1 MVVAMLGVVSIEPVD
16 LVRAEMVHAEMVAAA
31 VEEETME
38 GVVQEGEVAVAGVQ
52 LDCNLLQVLALVVGI
67 SEQHQRGNFDQEPSV
82 LSLKTQKGVQEKG
95 LFHLPI
101 SLHQHDVFHPDNA

>member
-1 MVVAMLGVVSIEPVD
+1 MFGVVGIEPGD
-16 LVRAEMVHAEMVAAA
+16 LVHAEEAAAA

-52 LDCNLLQVLALVVGI
+52 LDCKLLQVLALVVEI

-82 LSLKTQKGVQEKG
+82 LSLKTQKGVQGKA

-101 SLHQHDVFHPDNA
+101 LLHQHGVFHPDNA

>member
-1 MVVAMLGVVSIEPVD
+1 MAMLGVVSIEPVD
-16 LVRAEMVHAEMVAAA
+16 LVHAEMVAAA

-52 LDCNLLQVLALVVGI
+52 LDCKLVQVRALVVGI